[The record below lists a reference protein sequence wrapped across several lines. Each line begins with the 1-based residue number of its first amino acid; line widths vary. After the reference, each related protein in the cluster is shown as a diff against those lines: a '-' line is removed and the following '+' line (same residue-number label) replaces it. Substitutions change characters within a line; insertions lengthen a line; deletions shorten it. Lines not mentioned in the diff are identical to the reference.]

1 MMILLALTVPL
12 IASGSQADGACT
24 SQDAGP
30 VHISLKTFGAS
41 GTVRTSAILEEVDRI
56 WAPYDVRF
64 AWHVSSPQGGATRDA
79 APIDL
84 WIQLLH
90 DSEPASDTHG
100 RALVLGKSGS
110 LTASRFVPFGSRG
123 TRRGACCAMRMPIMA
138 RSSTSRSL
146 HTPGCWSGRS
156 RAPSLTSSGT
166 SACLA
171 AHTPSGLMR
180 ARGARGAAHH
190 ARSGGPGRRAHAARR
205 VAGPAARQPRDVRR
219 TGDAAVV
226 TAGPASSSS

>member
-1 MMILLALTVPL
+1 MMILLALTMPL

-30 VHISLKTFGAS
+30 VHISLKTFGSS

-64 AWHVSSPQGGATRDA
+64 AWHVASPQGGAPRDA

-90 DSEPASDTHG
+90 DSAPASDTNG
-100 RALVLGKSGS
+100 RALVLGKV
-110 LTASRFVPFGSRG
+110 RFDDGQPLRTVRIAADA
-123 TRRGACCAMRMPIMA
+123 TRSVLRDAYANHGAKFNESFPPDTRVLERALA
-138 RSSTSRSL
+138 RAIAHELGHILLRS
-146 HTPGCWSGRS
+146 
-156 RAPSLTSSGT
+156 
-166 SACLA
+166 A

-180 ARGARGAAHH
+180 AK
-190 ARSGGPGRRAHAARR
+190 
-205 VAGPAARQPRDVRR
+205 VPAALLTTPDPVDLAVEPTLLAALRARLRANRETCDGLVTRR
-219 TGDAAVV
+219 
-226 TAGPASSSS
+226 